1 MNELAPRRADDAAS
15 ARPGAEGRSSRLGG
29 AGAGERIL
37 KLAIL
42 AVGGQGGGVL
52 TSWVTRLAEENGFH
66 AQSTSVPGVAQRT
79 GATVY
84 YVEMM
89 RADPARPERRPVF
102 ALMPAEGDVDVVI
115 AAELVEA
122 GRAMLRR
129 LVTPGRTTL
138 IASSHRNL
146 TVAERMAPGD
156 GRADGAEVHATAA
169 RLARRFVC
177 FDMDRI
183 AKDEG
188 TMISAGLF
196 GALAGSGA
204 LPFEAQR
211 YRRVV
216 ETSGRGVARSLAA
229 FEACRERAEQAVR
242 EAANGPD
249 RQEAARGVGEPGVGS
264 PSGPSRAP
272 SDTPGGGSASGG
284 SAGASATVSAHPAEP
299 TRRSAHANDPRG
311 APPTLRA
318 ASQPAGPA
326 PDPGA
331 ALAGPAR
338 LLRAFEALR
347 ARVDAMPEPVR
358 DMAGRGLA
366 KVVDFQDAAYGGAY
380 LDRLDRALEGD
391 RAPWGFS
398 VEAARHLANAM
409 AYDDVIRVADLKTR
423 AARAARV
430 RREVGA
436 DPDAVLHVTEY
447 FHPRGEEIAGLLPA
461 RLGRR
466 LEARPRAMARLDR
479 AVNRGRRL
487 RTDRMGAFAL
497 LWCVGGLR
505 RWRPRT
511 LRHAR
516 EMAHLDAWLTLAL
529 ETRARDP
536 ALGREVLRCRRLVK
550 GYSDTHARGLSKYD
564 RVLSALPMLEG
575 RADAA
580 DWLRRLRDAAL
591 MDAEGRALD
600 GALKTVATL

>member
-1 MNELAPRRADDAAS
+1 MNELAPARADDAAP
-15 ARPGAEGRSSRLGG
+15 ARPGAEGRSSRPVG
-29 AGAGERIL
+29 AGARDRIL
-37 KLAIL
+37 KIAIL

-52 TSWVTRLAEENGFH
+52 TSWITRLAEENGHH

-79 GATVY
+79 GATIY
-84 YVEMM
+84 YVEML
-89 RADPARPERRPVF
+89 RADPERPERRPVF

-129 LVTPGRTTL
+129 FVSPGRTVL

-169 RLARRFVC
+169 RLAERFVC

-204 LPFEAQR
+204 LPFPAGA
-211 YRRVV
+211 YRRVI
-216 ETSGRGVARSLAA
+216 EASGRGASRSLAA
-229 FEACRERAEQAVR
+229 FEACRERAEAGDP
-242 EAANGPD
+242 GPGPRPHGD
-249 RQEAARGVGEPGVGS
+249 RPAPARDG
-264 PSGPSRAP
+264 
-272 SDTPGGGSASGG
+272 
-284 SAGASATVSAHPAEP
+284 
-299 TRRSAHANDPRG
+299 
-311 APPTLRA
+311 PPTLQA
-318 ASQPAGPA
+318 ASQPVAPS

-331 ALAGPAR
+331 TLVGPER
-338 LLRAFEALR
+338 LMRGYEALR
-347 ARVDAMPEPVR
+347 ARVAAMPTPVR

-366 KVVDFQDAAYGGAY
+366 KVVDFQDTAYGAAY
-380 LDRLDRALEGD
+380 LDRLDRALAGD
-391 RAPWGFS
+391 AAPHAFS
-398 VEAARHLANAM
+398 VEAAKHLANAM
-409 AYDDVIRVADLKTR
+409 AYDDVIRVADIKTR

-430 RREVGA
+430 RGEVGA
-436 DPDAVLHVTEY
+436 TQGTVLRVTEY
-447 FHPRGEEIAGLLPA
+447 FHPRGEEIAGLLPI
-461 RLGRR
+461 RLGRWF
-466 LEARPRAMARLDR
+466 EARPAAMARLDR
-479 AVNRGRRL
+479 LVNRGRRL

-497 LWCVGGLR
+497 LWAVGGLR
-505 RWRPRT
+505 RLRPRT
-511 LRHAR
+511 LRHAQ
-516 EMAHLDAWLTLAL
+516 ETEHLDRWLAL
-529 ETRARDP
+529 ALRTRTRDY
-536 ALGREVLRCRRLVK
+536 ALGCEVLRCRRLIK

-591 MDAEGRALD
+591 MDEPGAALD
-600 GALKTVATL
+600 GALKTVGTL